1 VDWQSVSGKPRRKV
15 GMDDFILDPGM
26 VYYYQIKVRKI
37 MMSNTYSELDLKPVP
52 LSPDEANSLFQ
63 LSDLSTS

>member
-1 VDWQSVSGKPRRKV
+1 
-15 GMDDFILDPGM
+15 MDDLILDPGT

-37 MMSNTYSELDLKPVP
+37 MMRDTYSELDLKPVP

-63 LSDLSTS
+63 LSDIRTTKPKK

>member
-1 VDWQSVSGKPRRKV
+1 
-15 GMDDFILDPGM
+15 MDDFILDPGM